1 MKLKSI
7 VTSLLC
13 LLTIACARLNDTI
26 AGDSAPV
33 TSTNIEMARSQ
44 TSIPFTQSDG
54 VPTSLQDRWI
64 VDATEAKQLI
74 ESGAILLDA
83 RGRATRGQLQGAI
96 PVSWQE
102 FSPND
107 AIHRGQLLEDDGQ
120 LTEKLQGLGIS
131 ADTPVVVFSNP
142 PEGWGEDG
150 RIVWMLRTLGHS
162 QAVMVDGGF
171 AALVAANVPEQK
183 DKPLTPIPGDFVVQR
198 NPDWAIAKDQLKEQ
212 LPEDDIVIIDS
223 REPREFAGKT
233 PYGERRGGH
242 VPGAVNLYF
251 KDFLQPNG
259 MLLSQPEVLQKL
271 AEVGITQETEVV
283 VYCTGGI
290 RSAWL
295 AAMLVTL
302 GINVRNYAGS
312 MWEWSA
318 SPADSYP
325 LE

>member
-1 MKLKSI
+1 
-7 VTSLLC
+7 
-13 LLTIACARLNDTI
+13 
-26 AGDSAPV
+26 
-33 TSTNIEMARSQ
+33 MARSQ
-44 TSIPFTQSDG
+44 TSSLFTQSYAAE
-54 VPTSLQDRWI
+54 TSLQHRWV

-74 ESGAILLDA
+74 EAGAILLDA
-83 RGRATRGQLQGAI
+83 RGRGAKGQLQGAI
-96 PVSWQE
+96 PVRWQD

-107 AIHRGQLLEDDGQ
+107 AIHRGQLLEDDRQ

-131 ADTPVVVFSNP
+131 ADRPVVVFANP

-171 AALVAANVPEQK
+171 AALVQADVPERE
-183 DKPLTPIPGDFVVQR
+183 DKPLTPMPGDFVVQR
-198 NPDWAIAKDQLKEQ
+198 NPDWAIAKEELQEQ
-212 LPEDDIVIIDS
+212 LRGDNVVIIDS

-242 VPGAVNLYF
+242 IPGAVNLYF
-251 KDFLQPNG
+251 KDFLQSNG
-259 MLLSQPEVLQKL
+259 MLLSQPDILRNL
-271 AEVGITQETEVV
+271 AEVGITGEIEVI

-318 SPADSYP
+318 SPAESYP